1 LTAPCFDAKI
11 NLPEIATHS
20 PGFELGTTLLLFY
33 PNLKTPGQS
42 FRANRQRREQT
53 TMGLYT
59 FQRQFRTT
67 SSEGYEIREDN
78 QRIGRV
84 DLHFALENVYAT
96 IVLETEMD
104 EAEVAQVIEE
114 IDDNLVV
121 TASVKREDLNVWVY
135 QGREVGFYTD
145 DFLDEAFGGE
155 DEEELSPVENAPPL
169 R

>member
-1 LTAPCFDAKI
+1 
-11 NLPEIATHS
+11 
-20 PGFELGTTLLLFY
+20 
-33 PNLKTPGQS
+33 
-42 FRANRQRREQT
+42 
-53 TMGLYT
+53 MGLYT

>member
-1 LTAPCFDAKI
+1 
-11 NLPEIATHS
+11 
-20 PGFELGTTLLLFY
+20 
-33 PNLKTPGQS
+33 
-42 FRANRQRREQT
+42 
-53 TMGLYT
+53 MGLYT
-59 FQRQFRTT
+59 FQRQFRTV

-84 DLHFALENVYAT
+84 DLHFAMENVYAT
-96 IVLETEMD
+96 IVLEIEL
-104 EAEVAQVIEE
+104 EESEVAQIIEE

-145 DFLDEAFGGE
+145 EFLNEEFG
-155 DEEELSPVENAPPL
+155 DEEELGDELDPAEDAPSV